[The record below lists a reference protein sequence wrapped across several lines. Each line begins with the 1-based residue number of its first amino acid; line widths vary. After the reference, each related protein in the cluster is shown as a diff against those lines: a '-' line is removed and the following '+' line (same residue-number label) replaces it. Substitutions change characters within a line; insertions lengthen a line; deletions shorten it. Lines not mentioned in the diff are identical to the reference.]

1 VRNAWVAIWRAVH
14 VVLRVLAFLVPAG
27 MVLAVIVLAGD
38 QAFGHSNWL
47 GAAVAIVAGLLFA
60 GAIRW
65 GLLILAGV
73 PLVLSGDI
81 DPSAGR

>member
-1 VRNAWVAIWRAVH
+1 MRNAWVGVWRGVH
-14 VVLRVLAFLVPAG
+14 VVLRVLAVLIPVA
-27 MVLAVIVLAGD
+27 MALAVIVAAVVQAGD
-38 QAFGHSNWL
+38 GHWVGAL
-47 GAAVAIVAGLLFA
+47 AAVVLGLLFA
-60 GAIRW
+60 GAVRW